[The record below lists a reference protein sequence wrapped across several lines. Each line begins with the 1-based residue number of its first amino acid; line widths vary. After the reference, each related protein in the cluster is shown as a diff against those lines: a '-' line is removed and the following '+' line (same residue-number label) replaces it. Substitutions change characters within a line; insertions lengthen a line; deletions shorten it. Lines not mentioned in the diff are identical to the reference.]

1 MAHFWLSTCDTIG
14 VIPEPGTAF
23 ANGYAPRNW
32 LFETRYHMMLS
43 NPGTFFSIHASVIV
57 QCGIHNLLLLMMM
70 LLFAINIP

>member
-1 MAHFWLSTCDTIG
+1 MCGTHFWVLTCDTMG
-14 VIPEPGTAF
+14 VFPEAGTAF
-23 ANGYAPRNW
+23 ANGYASRNW

-57 QCGIHNLLLLMMM
+57 QYGIHNLLLM